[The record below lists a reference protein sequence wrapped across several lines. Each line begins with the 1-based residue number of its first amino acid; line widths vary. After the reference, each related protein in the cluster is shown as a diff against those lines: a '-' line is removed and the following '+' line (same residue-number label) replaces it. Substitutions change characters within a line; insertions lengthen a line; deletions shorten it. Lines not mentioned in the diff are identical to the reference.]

1 MLRLLADSIHHTRRP
16 GRSRAT
22 PILAVAALAL
32 LAGDAGGAP
41 RSPTQPVTAEVIHGE
56 MDRAGNILIATIHG
70 PITPITLDYV
80 DGALD
85 RARDEEDFAAVILE
99 LDTPGGLLES
109 TELIIQSIL
118 RSRVPVVV
126 YVAPAGAQASSAG
139 LYITNAADVA
149 AMAPGTT
156 IGAGHPVMAGG
167 GNPGGDPNDGQ
178 RNYMNEKVENSAAAG
193 VRGIAVARGRN
204 AEVYETMVRDSI
216 SLTAEEALKKDV
228 VDLLAR
234 DLDDLLRTLE
244 GRAIARFDGKKEMLS
259 FAGAQRER
267 LEMTP
272 RQKVLFWLTDPR
284 IAFLL
289 LGIGMLGIYIE
300 FNHPGLIVP
309 GVAGGLALIL
319 FAMSMHVLPV
329 NVLGIVLIGMA
340 AILFILEINVT
351 SYGLLTI
358 GGILALTLGFLT
370 LFDVEQMPGV
380 SVPLSFILPTS
391 LTIGA
396 IMGGIT
402 ALAIRAQRVRVV
414 TGREGLTGEFG
425 EAITDVAP
433 GGKVFVHGEYWNA
446 QTSGAAIP
454 RGTRVRIAAVRDM
467 MLEVVPAD
475 RSGEET

>member
-1 MLRLLADSIHHTRRP
+1 
-16 GRSRAT
+16 
-22 PILAVAALAL
+22 
-32 LAGDAGGAP
+32 
-41 RSPTQPVTAEVIHGE
+41 
-56 MDRAGNILIATIHG
+56 
-70 PITPITLDYV
+70 
-80 DGALD
+80 
-85 RARDEEDFAAVILE
+85 
-99 LDTPGGLLES
+99 
-109 TELIIQSIL
+109 
-118 RSRVPVVV
+118 
-126 YVAPAGAQASSAG
+126 
-139 LYITNAADVA
+139 
-149 AMAPGTT
+149 
-156 IGAGHPVMAGG
+156 
-167 GNPGGDPNDGQ
+167 
-178 RNYMNEKVENSAAAG
+178 
-193 VRGIAVARGRN
+193 
-204 AEVYETMVRDSI
+204 
-216 SLTAEEALKKDV
+216 
-228 VDLLAR
+228 
-234 DLDDLLRTLE
+234 
-244 GRAIARFDGKKEMLS
+244 MLS

-425 EAITDVAP
+425 EAITDVAA